1 MHNEKFLTK
10 LSLLSKDLLT
20 LLCIQEAIDK
30 IESFAA
36 PFSDTALFYESKVH
50 FDAVLMNF
58 VVIGEA
64 VDKLTPELKSTHPDI
79 PWQKIKD
86 FRNLVAHDYLGIDAE
101 EVWQIIHLHLSPF
114 KKRILGLIS

>member
-1 MHNEKFLTK
+1 M
-10 LSLLSKDLLT
+10 SKDLLT
-20 LLCIQEAIDK
+20 LLSIQEAIDK

-36 PFSDTALFYESKVH
+36 PFSDADFFYENKVH

-64 VDKLTPELKSTHPDI
+64 VDKLTPELKLTHTDI

-101 EVWQIIHLHLSPF
+101 EVWQIIHLHLPPF
-114 KKRILGLIS
+114 KKRIFGLIS